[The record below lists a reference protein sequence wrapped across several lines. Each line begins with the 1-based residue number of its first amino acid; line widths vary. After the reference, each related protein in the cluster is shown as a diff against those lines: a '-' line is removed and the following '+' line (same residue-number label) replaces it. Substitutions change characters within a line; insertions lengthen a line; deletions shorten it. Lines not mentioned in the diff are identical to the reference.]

1 MSHRDRQKAWSCG
14 VKFALV
20 RLRAAGFSL
29 MTPRRRNCEN
39 VQAASGPEHID
50 LGRSAYMIIANA
62 LAGEVEGLD

>member
-1 MSHRDRQKAWSCG
+1 
-14 VKFALV
+14 
-20 RLRAAGFSL
+20 

-50 LGRSAYMIIANA
+50 LGRSAYTVIANA